1 MTLGYGSR
9 VTNLFKIAVN
19 KMIYQ
24 VADFQIDTENF
35 VIVKHGEPL
44 AVEPKVFD
52 LIVYLID
59 HRDRLV
65 TRDELF
71 KEIWAAR
78 EVSDTTL
85 SNHIK
90 AARKLLDD
98 NGEMQ
103 RVITT
108 LRGRGYRF
116 AATVTQLKNTPTS
129 EQASANSN
137 STLKQPEALLKYLF
151 SKTSVVIFFTLLLGL
166 IFITFY
172 RGAAET
178 NNQNSQPY
186 ILVLPFGISSD
197 DDKKWQPFTEQIT
210 REMITKF
217 GHLPEL
223 RVVPSS
229 SAFVFKNDKSFTNI
243 RTKIPSVTHVL
254 DATVNVSSQGNIK
267 VSATLFSLETGA
279 LIWDQAFL
287 GQVNDRN
294 FFSIQSEIASGA
306 ASSLSVAISPKM
318 EEALY
323 ALPTNNVA
331 AYELYVEGQQQM
343 NLLSHEPLRKS
354 IELFS
359 GAIALDPSFEAAY
372 VARAN
377 AYRLIMS
384 YFDTPS
390 EVLPMV
396 VSSVQGALAVSSNN
410 ADALSSLGL
419 AYVFVWRWNDA
430 WKVLNAAK
438 SQNSELVLTELGFAL
453 YYAGLGDVEGVKRA
467 LRQADKLDPLNV
479 ELADWGHWALA
490 MVGDFDAAVAWARV
504 KIKQHPRVSV
514 LYSGASVSLSLMGE
528 HEEAIAFAQKGVA
541 LAPQYPFALIALSQA
556 YGYAGDKHKIAPL
569 LKQAE
574 TLNAFMCPYETAISY
589 IILDEFDR
597 AFELLNS
604 AISSRSNCLVFSR
617 FDSRL
622 SPIRQDER
630 FEALL
635 NQVGLDDVSIASYQR

>member
-1 MTLGYGSR
+1 M
-9 VTNLFKIAVN
+9 N

-24 VADFQIDTENF
+24 VVDFQIDTANF
-35 VIVKHGEPL
+35 VIVKHGEPV

-52 LIVYLID
+52 LIVYLIE

-71 KEIWAAR
+71 NAVWSGR

-90 AARKLLDD
+90 AARKLFGD

-103 RVITT
+103 KIITT

-116 AATVTQLKNTPTS
+116 VATVTQQENTPYP
-129 EQASANSN
+129 EHASANGN
-137 STLKQPEALLKYLF
+137 SVPKNFSAFINYLF
-151 SKTSVVIFFTLLLGL
+151 SNAAIVLFLTFLALMALLLGL
-166 IFITFY
+166 GFITY
-172 RGAAET
+172 NKGSAET
-178 NNQNSQPY
+178 DNQNIQPY
-186 ILVLPFGISSD
+186 ILVLPFNVSSNN
-197 DDKKWQPFTEQIT
+197 DKKWRPFAEQIT

-229 SAFVFKNDKSFTNI
+229 SAFAFKNDKTLTNI
-243 RTKIPSVTHVL
+243 KTKIPNVTHVL
-254 DATVNVSSQGNIK
+254 DATVNVSSQGK
-267 VSATLFSLETGA
+267 VKVAATLFSLETGA

-287 GQVNDRN
+287 GQVNDTN
-294 FFSIQSEIASGA
+294 FFSIQSDIASGA
-306 ASSLSVAISPKM
+306 ALSLSVAISPKM

-323 ALPTNNVA
+323 ALPTNNLA

-354 IELFS
+354 VELFS
-359 GAIALDPSFEAAY
+359 DAIALDPSFEAAF

-384 YFDTPS
+384 YFETPS
-390 EVLPMV
+390 AVLPMV
-396 VSSVQGALAVSSNN
+396 VSSVQGALAVSSEN
-410 ADALSSLGL
+410 AEALSSLGL
-419 AYVFVWRWNDA
+419 AYVFAWRWNDA

-453 YYAGLGDVEGVKRA
+453 YYAGLGDVDGVKQALGRA
-467 LRQADKLDPLNV
+467 DELDPLNV

-490 MVGDFDAAVAWARV
+490 MVGDFDAAQAWARA

-514 LYSGASVSLSLMGE
+514 LYSGASVSLSLKGK
-528 HEEAIAFAQKGVA
+528 HEEAIAFAKKGVA
-541 LAPQYPFALIALSQA
+541 LAPHYPFALIALSQA
-556 YGYAGDKHKIAPL
+556 HGYAGDKSKIVPL

-574 TLNAFMCPYETAISY
+574 KLNTFMCPYETAISY
-589 IILDEFDR
+589 LILDEVDR

-604 AISSRSNCLVFSR
+604 AVSSRSNCLVFSR
-617 FDSRL
+617 FDPRL
-622 SPIRQDER
+622 TPIRQDER

-635 NQVGLDDVSIASYQR
+635 HQIGLDDVSIASYER